1 MVQESKRLLG
11 SSQGGEC
18 LRVCGGGRGG
28 GREREGGVLN
38 VAVLQWKKE
47 GRPIMVVF
55 ATTSTLL
62 SLPPQ
67 LQAIT
72 PPTPFPASRRSEFK
86 VSVIAVLCMAT
97 DGAYFDYRYNTA
109 TS

>member
-1 MVQESKRLLG
+1 MSACMWGRE
-11 SSQGGEC
+11 
-18 LRVCGGGRGG
+18 GGRERERE
-28 GREREGGVLN
+28 REREGGVLN

-72 PPTPFPASRRSEFK
+72 PPTPHPLPGQQTVRVQSE
-86 VSVIAVLCMAT
+86 CDRGPMYG
-97 DGAYFDYRYNTA
+97 D
-109 TS
+109 